1 METLTASSNLTFYYI
16 NKFQDIFVKLC
27 NQNNYDWYISAVADT
42 YQTDF
47 KPEDLKN
54 QLGQFPVIVA

>member
-42 YQTDF
+42 Y
-47 KPEDLKN
+47 
-54 QLGQFPVIVA
+54 